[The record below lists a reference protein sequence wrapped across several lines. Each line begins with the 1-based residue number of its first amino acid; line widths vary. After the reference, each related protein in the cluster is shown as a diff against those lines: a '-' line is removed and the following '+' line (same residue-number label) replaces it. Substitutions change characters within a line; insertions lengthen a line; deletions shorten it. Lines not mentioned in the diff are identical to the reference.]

1 MRQRGEWDR
10 EDLRRQLLLQKKLL
24 TTLSERTNSFVPTR
38 RTTRVLHTSHVYYLQ
53 GPVRTNKGGGERR
66 VMLTALLTLLCLSQ
80 ATVSRGQQ
88 ASPLAGYGLPSLETT
103 DVYVNVFLDRLIDVD
118 VKQYRHESIFLVGLS
133 WRDPRAVGIVEQN
146 RVLMDTQNY
155 TCTVQCWSNVLEGG
169 PCCDGVYAPSF
180 NFANAVGFSQDRQ
193 VKQEF

>member
-1 MRQRGEWDR
+1 
-10 EDLRRQLLLQKKLL
+10 
-24 TTLSERTNSFVPTR
+24 
-38 RTTRVLHTSHVYYLQ
+38 
-53 GPVRTNKGGGERR
+53 
-66 VMLTALLTLLCLSQ
+66 MLTALLTLLCLSQ

-133 WRDPRAVGIVEQN
+133 WRDPRAVGIVGQN
-146 RVLMDTQNY
+146 RVLRDTQNY

-193 VKQEF
+193 VKQEFYFGPDGSVLSVVSVYGGY